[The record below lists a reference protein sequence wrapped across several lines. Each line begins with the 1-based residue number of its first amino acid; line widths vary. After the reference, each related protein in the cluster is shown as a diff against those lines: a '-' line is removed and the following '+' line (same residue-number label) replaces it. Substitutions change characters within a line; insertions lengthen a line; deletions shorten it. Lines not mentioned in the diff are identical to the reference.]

1 MVTFRDEI
9 QQLIDS
15 VSVGIPGESWPDR
28 GERIL
33 AETFDVIGRSLRAID
48 EENKAFDLAELQTE
62 LEAAALVAAGRLM
75 ADRPFIARGL
85 KMAVPFIVEA
95 GIQWVADNSGPP
107 VDFARTKIA
116 PWFTRARRI
125 AERGE
130 QAFAA

>member
-1 MVTFRDEI
+1 MVTFRTEI

-15 VSVGIPGESWPDR
+15 ITVGLPGESWADR
-28 GERIL
+28 GERVL
-33 AETFDVIGRSLRAID
+33 GEAFDVVGRSLRAID
-48 EENKAFDLAELQTE
+48 EENKVADLAELQTE

-75 ADRPFIARGL
+75 ADRPFIARAL
-85 KMAVPFIVEA
+85 KMAMPFIVEA
-95 GIQWVADNSGPP
+95 GIDWVATNSGPP
-107 VDFARTKIA
+107 VQFARERLA

>member
-15 VSVGIPGESWPDR
+15 ITVGLPGESWADR
-28 GERIL
+28 GERVL
-33 AETFDVIGRSLRAID
+33 GEAFDVVGRSLRAID
-48 EENKAFDLAELQTE
+48 EENKVADLSELQTE

-95 GIQWVADNSGPP
+95 GIDWVAQNSGPP
-107 VDFARTKIA
+107 VQFAREVIA

-130 QAFAA
+130 TAFSS